1 MPAIQKRILFRMVCC
16 ANLNTGFEYLKDQ
29 VLCCIF
35 FSELVKSDFL
45 SCPLSLEKLFGAE
58 SGRSSV
64 SPSLLNL
71 LNILLLISVD
81 AMLEVY
87 GFKFGVMTVGLF
99 FWTFRRIKD
108 GRWR

>member
-1 MPAIQKRILFRMVCC
+1 MVCC

-29 VLCCIF
+29 VLCCRF
-35 FSELVKSDFL
+35 FSELVKSDFF
-45 SCPLSLEKLFGAE
+45 SCPLSLEKLFG
-58 SGRSSV
+58 
-64 SPSLLNL
+64 PSLLNL
-71 LNILLLISVD
+71 LNILPLISVD

-87 GFKFGVMTVGLF
+87 DYNFVVMAVDLF